1 VPLTTVGKIGFIG
14 GGNMAEAFIKG
25 LMNGGFPAGDILFSE
40 PNEKR
45 RQMMEERYGI
55 NCAANNAD
63 LVTASDII
71 VLATKPQILDK
82 VLEDIVDVFN
92 DEKLLISI
100 LAGITTTRL
109 ETGLGGKSRVV
120 RSMPNTPALAGQGA
134 AALCP
139 GKYVDEENRRI
150 AQHLFETVGIAL
162 WVEEG
167 QMDAV
172 TGLSGSG
179 PAFVYTFIEAL
190 TAGGVQE
197 GLRLDIAH
205 ALAVQT
211 VAGAALLVQTTGE
224 HPALLREKVCSPA
237 GTTISA
243 IRVLEER
250 GLRAMMMEAV
260 GAATARSRELG
271 KENK

>member
-1 VPLTTVGKIGFIG
+1 MPLTTVGKIGFIG

-25 LMNGGFPAGDILFSE
+25 LMSGGFPAEDILFFE

-45 RQMMEERYGI
+45 RQTMEDRYGVF
-55 NCAANNAD
+55 CAENNAK
-63 LVTASDII
+63 LVIDSDIV

-82 VLEDIVDVFN
+82 VLTEIESTFN
-92 DEKLLISI
+92 DDKLLISI
-100 LAGITTTRL
+100 LAGITTTTL
-109 ETGLGGKSRVV
+109 EAGLGGQAHVV
-120 RSMPNTPALAGQGA
+120 RAMPNTPALAGKGA

-139 GKYVDEENRRI
+139 GRNADEQDRRV

-205 ALAVQT
+205 SLAVQT
-211 VAGAALLVQTTGE
+211 VVGAASLVQDTGE

-260 GAATARSRELG
+260 GAATKRSRELG

>member
-1 VPLTTVGKIGFIG
+1 MSSPATNTKIGFIG

-25 LMNGGFPAGDILFSE
+25 LMSGGFPAEDIYFFE
-40 PNEKR
+40 PNENR
-45 RQMMEERYGI
+45 RELMVERYGI
-55 NCAANNAD
+55 SCAENNAK
-63 LVTASDII
+63 LVEHSDIV
-71 VLATKPQILDK
+71 VLATKPQILGK
-82 VLEDIVDVFN
+82 VLEDIVSVFN

-100 LAGITTTRL
+100 LAGATTATL
-109 ETGLGGKSRVV
+109 EAGLGGQSRVV
-120 RSMPNTPALAGQGA
+120 RAMPNTPALTGQGA

-139 GKYVDEENRRI
+139 GKYVNEVDRRV

-205 ALAVQT
+205 SLAVQT
-211 VAGAALLVQTTGE
+211 VVGAAKMVQQTAE
-224 HPALLREKVCSPA
+224 APAVLRDRVCSPG
-237 GTTISA
+237 GTTVA
-243 IRVLEER
+243 AVQVLEER
-250 GLRAMMMEAV
+250 GLSAV
-260 GAATARSRELG
+260 LIDAVDAATRRSKELG
-271 KENK
+271 KA